1 MLMILL
7 QQSKLERAF
16 FCSMSGQIAF
26 MFFINF
32 MSNII
37 KLMGKFI
44 LIKYLYSCFENYA
57 LLKNVFGK
65 SCQLIF

>member
-1 MLMILL
+1 
-7 QQSKLERAF
+7 
-16 FCSMSGQIAF
+16 MSGQIAF

-57 LLKNVFGK
+57 LLKKTSVKVVNLLFRV
-65 SCQLIF
+65 I